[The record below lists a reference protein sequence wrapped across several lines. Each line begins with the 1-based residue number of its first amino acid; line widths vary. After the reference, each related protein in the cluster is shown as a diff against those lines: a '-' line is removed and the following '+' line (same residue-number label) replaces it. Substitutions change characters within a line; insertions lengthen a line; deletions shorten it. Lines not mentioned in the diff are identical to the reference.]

1 MRLLPNGKRAA
12 EQLNDSLC
20 LFWPVE
26 FLDGSSCALWLMFQL
41 NVPPAVLLLA
51 SSRLRLHLAPWSS
64 TDRLLMLT
72 FAPSLLLAL
81 LLGNLGSFL
90 PDQSRFMLLFR
101 ISSPSAVLLSCSC
114 PQFCPHA
121 AVPSAAVLLSCSC
134 SQFCPHAAVPSAA
147 VLLSCSCSQFCPHAA
162 DLSVASTMQFC
173 LYASALQSLAH
184 DLLLISR
191 LTSSDDTIDGQLIL
205 MILMIPDDPDD
216 RVDPDAMHVTFSWC
230 STFDDA
236 CWIPAPTC
244 AP

>member
-121 AVPSAAVLLSCSC
+121 AVPSAAVLL
-134 SQFCPHAAVPSAA
+134 P
-147 VLLSCSCSQFCPHAA
+147 CSCSQFCPHAA

>member
-134 SQFCPHAAVPSAA
+134 SQFCPHAA
-147 VLLSCSCSQFCPHAA
+147 

-205 MILMIPDDPDD
+205 MILIIPDDPDD

>member
-134 SQFCPHAAVPSAA
+134 SQFCPHAA
-147 VLLSCSCSQFCPHAA
+147 

-205 MILMIPDDPDD
+205 MILMIPDDPDES
-216 RVDPDAMHVTFSWC
+216 R
-230 STFDDA
+230 
-236 CWIPAPTC
+236 
-244 AP
+244 